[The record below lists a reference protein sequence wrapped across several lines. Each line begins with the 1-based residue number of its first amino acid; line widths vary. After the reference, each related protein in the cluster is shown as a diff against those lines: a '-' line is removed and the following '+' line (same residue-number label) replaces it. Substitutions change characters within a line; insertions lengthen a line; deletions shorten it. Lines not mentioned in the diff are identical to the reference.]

1 MAGWG
6 HLMPGEKGTIAVRL
20 DTGSRKGPVEET
32 VEVTSNDPFRPK
44 ITLTLKA
51 DIAGDSR

>member
-6 HLMPGEKGTIAVRL
+6 HLMPGEKGTITVRL
-20 DTGSRKGPVEET
+20 DTGSRKGRVEET
-32 VEVTSNDPFRPK
+32 VEVKSNDPFRPK